1 MLPLPQ
7 STECIVHATPLSIRA
22 RLQEL
27 DIPLDLLIAAAQA
40 GFIERMNATPFDPV
54 TKAGTDAWSYPVRVV
69 REGQEARGWRLDD
82 PKNLPLVISDEHR
95 INVTVSS
102 GDEMTGIEKPKRAPR
117 SKNPKGVLLES
128 AIDRNTGQFDMF
140 PDELPER
147 LAKFEK
153 TLEYPTWVFLLY
165 ITDDEIR
172 AELSLPI
179 SIDGK
184 DHLDGWAERIVLS
197 VPLPDEEQIDEPG
210 SDDGQDFVPIVT
222 AKI

>member
-1 MLPLPQ
+1 
-7 STECIVHATPLSIRA
+7 
-22 RLQEL
+22 LQDL
-27 DIPLDLLIAAAQA
+27 DIPLELLIAAAQA
-40 GFIERMNATPFDPV
+40 GFIERLNATPFDPV
-54 TKAGTDAWSYPVRVV
+54 TKAGTDAWSYPVRVI
-69 REGQEARGWRLDD
+69 REGLEARGWRLDD
-82 PKNLPLVISDEHR
+82 PKNLPLVISDER
-95 INVTVSS
+95 KINVTVSS
-102 GDEMTGIEKPKRAPR
+102 GDEMTGIEKPKRDPR

-128 AIDRNTGQFDMF
+128 AIDRNTAQYYMF

-172 AELSLPI
+172 AELSLPN
-179 SIDGK
+179 SMDGS

-197 VPLPDEEQIDEPG
+197 VPLPDEEQVDEQG
-210 SDDGQDFVPIVT
+210 SDEDAEIIPTVT